1 MPNKLY
7 IEYVRHIL
15 KTSFAWLYCS
25 LDPKARSIYN
35 SATFLLQGLLLL
47 TCLHVSDDDETVNL
61 DIKRALQ
68 ECRDDDLYSE
78 LTSAIDSV
86 TEFIARLTSTG
97 VTTSDVHLLYS
108 LLVAAF
114 DCVGLYLTPKVT
126 SNQFSMVGFYNN
138 NQFDFIGINQ
148 EF

>member
-1 MPNKLY
+1 MPTELY

-35 SATFLLQGLLLL
+35 AATFLLQGLLLL
-47 TCLHVSDDDETVNL
+47 TCLHVSDDNDIVIL
-61 DIKRALQ
+61 DIKSALQ
-68 ECRDDDLYSE
+68 ECRDDDLYSD
-78 LTSAIDSV
+78 LTSAIDNV
-86 TEFIARLTSTG
+86 IEFIARLTSTG
-97 VTTSDVHLLYS
+97 VTTSDIHLLYT
-108 LLVAAF
+108 LLVDAF
-114 DCVGLYLTPKVT
+114 ECVGLHLTPKAT

-138 NQFDFIGINQ
+138 SKFDFVSINQ

>member
-1 MPNKLY
+1 MSNELY

-35 SATFLLQGLLLL
+35 AAIFLLQGLLLL
-47 TCLHVSDDDETVNL
+47 TCLRVSDDDAVVL
-61 DIKRALQ
+61 DESSSPQ
-68 ECRDDDLYSE
+68 ECEDDDLYSD
-78 LTSAIDSV
+78 LTSAIESV
-86 TEFIARLTSTG
+86 TEFISKLTSTG
-97 VTTSDVHLLYS
+97 ITTADIHLLYT
-108 LLVAAF
+108 LLADAF
-114 DCVGLYLTPKVT
+114 ACVGLCLSPKVK

-138 NQFDFIGINQ
+138 NEFDFVCITQ